1 MKKILLAE
9 RINKT
14 IFPSNEKL
22 EKAEYNVFFCA
33 KPDIKLGD
41 DGDKKLP
48 SPNQK

>member
-22 EKAEYNVFFCA
+22 EKAEYNVFFCT

-41 DGDKKLP
+41 DGDKIISSK
-48 SPNQK
+48 NQK